1 MLKIGLT
8 GGIGSGKST
17 AANYFETLG
26 VPIIDAD
33 NIAHQLT
40 EPGQPALQEIAMH
53 FGSCFDEQGHLKR
66 AELRELVFSDATQR
80 QCLESILHPLIY
92 REIFTS
98 IEQLTSD
105 YILLCIPLLIEKNL
119 FHWVDRTLVIDCP
132 EALQIN
138 RVKQRNGL
146 PSDQIKN
153 IINCQTSRKSRLT
166 AANDV
171 IINSGSTQELAE
183 SVKKLHNFYQ
193 SLCQSCA
200 NQ

>member
-33 NIAHQLT
+33 DIAHQLT
-40 EPGQPALQEIAMH
+40 QPGQPALQEIAIH
-53 FGSCFDEQGHLKR
+53 FGSYFDKQGHLKR

-80 QCLESILHPLIY
+80 QCLENILHPLIY
-92 REIFTS
+92 REIFTA
-98 IEQLTSD
+98 IEQLKSD

-132 EALQIN
+132 EALQMS

-146 PSDQIKN
+146 PSNQIKN
-153 IINCQTSRKSRLT
+153 IINCQSSRKSRLS

-171 IINSGSTQELAE
+171 ITNSGSTQELAE

-200 NQ
+200 DQ

>member
-17 AANYFETLG
+17 AANYFESLG

-33 NIAHQLT
+33 DIAHQLT
-40 EPGQPALQEIAMH
+40 QPGQPALQEIAIH
-53 FGSCFDEQGHLKR
+53 FGSYFDKQGHLKR

-80 QCLESILHPLIY
+80 QCLENILHPLIY
-92 REIFTS
+92 REIFTA
-98 IEQLTSD
+98 IEQLKSD

-132 EALQIN
+132 EALQMS

-146 PSDQIKN
+146 PSNQIKN
-153 IINCQTSRKSRLT
+153 IINCQSSRKSRLS

-171 IINSGSTQELAE
+171 ITNSGSTQELAE

-200 NQ
+200 DQ

>member
-17 AANYFETLG
+17 AANYFESLG

-33 NIAHQLT
+33 DIAHQLT
-40 EPGQPALQEIAMH
+40 QPGQPALQEIAIH
-53 FGSCFDEQGHLKR
+53 FGSYFDKQGHLKR

-80 QCLESILHPLIY
+80 QCLENIIHPLIY
-92 REIFTS
+92 REIFTA

-105 YILLCIPLLIEKNL
+105 YILICIPLLIEKNL

-132 EALQIN
+132 EALQMS
-138 RVKQRNGL
+138 RVKQRSGL
-146 PSDQIKN
+146 PSNQIKN
-153 IINCQTSRKSRLT
+153 IINCQSSRKSRLT

-171 IINSGSTQELAE
+171 ITNSGSTQELAE

-200 NQ
+200 YQ

>member
-33 NIAHQLT
+33 DIAHQLT
-40 EPGQPALQEIAMH
+40 QPGQPALQEIAIH
-53 FGSCFDEQGHLKR
+53 FGSYFDKQGHLKR

-80 QCLESILHPLIY
+80 QCLENILHPLIY
-92 REIFTS
+92 REIFTA
-98 IEQLTSD
+98 IEQLKSD

-132 EALQIN
+132 EALQMS

-146 PSDQIKN
+146 PSNQIKN
-153 IINCQTSRKSRLT
+153 IINCQSSRKSRLT

-171 IINSGSTQELAE
+171 ITNSGSTQELAE

-200 NQ
+200 DQ